1 MRARRSVRGVSPTN
15 TVRPSTAALSP
26 QQRESR
32 RKGPSARREIL
43 IRVGPIALR
52 ARLCDT
58 PTADLIWQAL
68 PIYSTAETWGGSIHF
83 ETPIETGRES
93 GATATVTRGDIM
105 FWVEEDC
112 VVIAFGPTPI
122 SRPGEMRL
130 PAPCN
135 VWAVA
140 LDDVT
145 ALAAVQS
152 GARAAILEA
161 DS

>member
-1 MRARRSVRGVSPTN
+1 MRVRRSVRGVSPTN
-15 TVRPSTAALSP
+15 ILRPSTAALSS

-32 RKGPSARREIL
+32 RKGLSARREIL
-43 IRVGPIALR
+43 IRVGPVALR

-58 PTADLIWQAL
+58 PTADRIWRAL
-68 PIYSTAETWGGSIHF
+68 PIYSTAETWGQSIHF
-83 ETPIETGRES
+83 ETPIETGRER
-93 GATATVTRGDIM
+93 GATSTATRGDIL
-105 FWVEEDC
+105 FWVEENR

-122 SRPGEMRL
+122 SKPPEMRL

-140 LDDVT
+140 LDDVA
-145 ALAAVQS
+145 ALAAVQP